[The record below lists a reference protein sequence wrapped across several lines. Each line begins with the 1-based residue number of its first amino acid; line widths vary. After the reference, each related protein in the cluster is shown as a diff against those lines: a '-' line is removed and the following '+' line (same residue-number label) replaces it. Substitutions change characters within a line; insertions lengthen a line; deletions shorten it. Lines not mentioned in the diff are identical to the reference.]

1 MKVKAGDIF
10 TISLPGGTMLF
21 GRIILN
27 VCQQVIR
34 SKLVR
39 PNSPLTFF
47 ADTVLQ
53 RILRGPAL
61 DADPLLPPLFTW
73 RDGEWEL
80 TGHQPIAPETVD
92 FPQYVSFRGA
102 QPVFVWGELR
112 LPIALTHA
120 QARAIGV
127 WGRINGSGHLGQYAL
142 FALGRSTEIDS
153 RFTDPAMFDP
163 GALDLRGSLHAEQVH
178 GLLGSRIGDHY
189 FETALRYGF
198 DVRRF
203 YGPEHRDRELLLC
216 PYCRAPFDALDPIC
230 PTCSLDTRDDALTEI
245 TAQRL
250 ADEPRMPCQACAS
263 PILRLTLICPGCGAD
278 RRGD

>member
-10 TISLPGGTMLF
+10 TIPLPGGTTLS
-21 GRIILN
+21 GRIILHIR
-27 VCQQVIR
+27 QQVIR
-34 SKLVR
+34 PKLVR

-53 RILRGPAL
+53 RILRGAAL

-73 RDGEWEL
+73 REGEWEV
-80 TGHQPIAPETVD
+80 TGHQPIAPDDVD
-92 FPQYVSFRGA
+92 FPQHLTVRGA

-112 LPIALTHA
+112 LPIALTHLQA
-120 QARAIGV
+120 QAIGV
-127 WGRINGSGHLGQYAL
+127 RGRISGSSQLGRYAL

-153 RFTDPAMFDP
+153 SFTDPATFDP
-163 GALDLRGSLHAEQVH
+163 AVLDLRGSPHAEQVH
-178 GLLGSRIGDHY
+178 GLLGPRIGDRY

-216 PYCRAPFDALDPIC
+216 PYCRAPFDAIDPIC
-230 PTCSLDTRDDALTEI
+230 PTCGLDTRDDAPTEI
-245 TAQRL
+245 TAQQL
-250 ADEPRMPCQACAS
+250 ADEPRVPCQACAS
-263 PILRLTLICPGCGAD
+263 PILDLTLICPGC
-278 RRGD
+278 RSRQMR